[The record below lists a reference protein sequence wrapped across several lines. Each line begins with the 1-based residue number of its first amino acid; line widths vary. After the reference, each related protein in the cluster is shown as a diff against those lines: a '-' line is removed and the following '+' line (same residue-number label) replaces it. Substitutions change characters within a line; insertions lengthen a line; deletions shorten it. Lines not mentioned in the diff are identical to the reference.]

1 MMIDWFTVAAQAL
14 NFVILAWLM
23 KRFLYKPILDAI
35 DAREKR
41 IASEL
46 AAASRKKTEARH
58 ERDEFQKKND
68 DFEQQHAALLKKAT
82 DEAAAERQRLMDAAR
97 HAADALAAQR
107 QESLSSEA
115 KALVQAV
122 RQRAQTEVFAI
133 ARKALTDLA
142 GVSLEA
148 SACELF
154 MARMRGLEGTARD
167 TLATALNATKDEVV
181 VRSAFELST
190 TQRRAIHKAIA
201 DTFGVHLDL
210 HYATDPA
217 LVAGIELVAQ
227 GQRLA
232 WSLGDYLDS
241 LEQGVGD
248 VLRDRARAA
257 AVPAA
262 PATSPPDTHPSATAP
277 GPAAPGSPAGEPIAV
292 SAPA

>member
-68 DFEQQHAALLKKAT
+68 DFEQQRAALLKKAT

-201 DTFGVHLDL
+201 DTFGVQLDL